1 MLQAIRDKV
10 TGWIL
15 YAIIL
20 LISVPFALWGVNSY
34 LGGGEALPAATVN
47 GVDITS
53 RDLDTA
59 YASYRQQL
67 AEVFGGTI
75 PAGFDDESVLK
86 EQVLTQLIEEYAL
99 RQYTDKQ
106 RYRIGDDE
114 LNQLIRSMDVFQAA
128 GQFDIHTYQS
138 QLGSQGYSP
147 AGFEQEF
154 RRSQSMDQLQTAI
167 NATAFTVPA
176 QRKQFINLS
185 NQTRKIRVLT
195 RALDS
200 EAYIVSA
207 QEIEDYY
214 QANASRYM
222 TAEQIKINF
231 LEVSLERVKSLVEV
245 SEEQLLERYQQS
257 LESYTS
263 AESRTASHILLT
275 LEENGISEDESRQVQ
290 DRLSEIRARIVAGE
304 DFATLAREYSQDP
317 GSAADG
323 GNLGEIE
330 KGMMVQPFET
340 ALYALQSG
348 EVSEPIKTAFGWH
361 LIKLVQVSGGG
372 TISFDEVR
380 ADVEDQIRSDLA
392 ENQIYDMTE
401 NLANLAYE
409 QSDSLLPAAE
419 QLGLE
424 LQTSEWFDR
433 RSGTGIALE
442 PQVRNIAFSD
452 DVLNKGVNSEAI
464 ELSDNRIVFIRLF
477 ERKPAAQK
485 TLDEVKDAIVRVLKQ
500 QKGREDNKLAGNQ
513 ALDALKA
520 GKDLDDIATEWSVDI
535 VDNGFIGRDNSEV
548 DANLLKRVFRMKKP
562 ANGIVF
568 DGLIH
573 SNGDYSLIELSA
585 VTSNDSDIDSK
596 RVEALNSASAAADY
610 QTVLKVLA
618 GRAEVV
624 RTPLSQL
631 Q

>member
-15 YAIIL
+15 YAVIL

-67 AEVFGGTI
+67 EEVFGGTI
-75 PAGFDDESVLK
+75 PPALGDESVLK
-86 EQVLTQLIEEYAL
+86 EQVLTQLIEENAL
-99 RQYTDKQ
+99 RQYADQQ

-114 LNQLIRSMDVFQAA
+114 LSKLIRSMDVFQTD
-128 GQFDIHTYQS
+128 GQFDTRTYQS
-138 QLGSQGYSP
+138 QIGSQGYSA

-154 RRSQSMDQLQTAI
+154 RRSQSLEQLRTAI
-167 NATAFTVPA
+167 NATAFTVPT
-176 QRKQFINLS
+176 QQKRFVSLS

-195 RALDS
+195 RAVNS
-200 EAYIVSA
+200 EAYVVSA

-214 QANASRYM
+214 QTNSSRYM
-222 TAEQIKINF
+222 TAEQVKIDF

-245 SEEQLLERYQQS
+245 SEEQLLERYQETI
-257 LESYTS
+257 ESYTN
-263 AESRTASHILLT
+263 AEFRAASHILLT
-275 LEENGISEDESRQVQ
+275 MEDDISEDESMRVR
-290 DRLSEIRARIVAGE
+290 DRLSEIRAQITGGE
-304 DFATLAREYSQDP
+304 DFATLAREFSQDP

-340 ALYALQSG
+340 ALYALQLG

-361 LIKLVQVSGGG
+361 LIKLELVSGGG
-372 TISFDEVR
+372 TSSFDEAR

-392 ENQIYDMTE
+392 ESQIYDMTE

-433 RSGTGIALE
+433 YSGTGISLD
-442 PQVRNIAFSD
+442 PQVRNIAFSN
-452 DVLNKGVNSEAI
+452 DVLNQGVNSEAI
-464 ELSDNRIVFIRLF
+464 ELTDNRIVFIRLN

-485 TLDEVKDAIVRVLKQ
+485 TLDEVKDAIIEVLKQ
-500 QKGREDNKLAGNQ
+500 QKGREDNKLAGKQ
-513 ALDALKA
+513 ALDALNA
-520 GKDLDDIATEWSVDI
+520 GKGLDEIASEWSADI
-535 VDNGFIGRDNSEV
+535 VDNGFIGRDGTEV
-548 DANLLKRVFRMKKP
+548 DANLLRLAFRMKKP
-562 ANGIVF
+562 ANGMEF
-568 DGLIH
+568 DGFVH
-573 SNGDYSLIELSA
+573 ANGDYSLVELSA
-585 VTSNDSDIDSK
+585 ALSNDSNIDSK

-610 QTVLKVLA
+610 QMVLKLLA
-618 GRAEVV
+618 NRAEVV
-624 RTPLSQL
+624 RTPVSQL

>member
-15 YAIIL
+15 YAVIL

-67 AEVFGGTI
+67 EQVFGGTI
-75 PAGFDDESVLK
+75 PPALGDESVLK
-86 EQVLTQLIEEYAL
+86 EQVLTQLIEENAL
-99 RQYTDKQ
+99 RQYADQQ

-114 LNQLIRSMDVFQAA
+114 LSKLIRSMDVFQTD
-128 GQFDIHTYQS
+128 GQFDTRTYQS
-138 QLGSQGYSP
+138 QIGSQGYSA

-154 RRSQSMDQLQTAI
+154 RRSQSLEQLKTAI
-167 NATAFTVPA
+167 NATAFTVPT
-176 QRKQFINLS
+176 QQKRFVSLS

-195 RALDS
+195 RAVNS
-200 EAYIVSA
+200 EAYVVSA
-207 QEIEDYY
+207 QQIEDYY
-214 QANASRYM
+214 QANSSRYM
-222 TAEQIKINF
+222 TAEQVKIDF

-245 SEEQLLERYQQS
+245 SEEQLLERYQETI
-257 LESYTS
+257 ESYTN
-263 AESRTASHILLT
+263 AEFRTASHILLT
-275 LEENGISEDESRQVQ
+275 MEDDISEDESRRVR
-290 DRLSEIRARIVAGE
+290 DRLSEIRAQITAGK
-304 DFATLAREYSQDP
+304 DFATLAREFSQDP

-340 ALYALQSG
+340 ALYALQLG
-348 EVSEPIKTAFGWH
+348 EVSEPTKTAFGWH
-361 LIKLVQVSGGG
+361 LIKLEQVSGGG
-372 TISFDEVR
+372 TSSFDEAR

-392 ENQIYDMTE
+392 ESQIYDMTE
-401 NLANLAYE
+401 NLANFAYE

-433 RSGTGIALE
+433 YSGTGISLD
-442 PQVRNIAFSD
+442 PQVRNIAFSN
-452 DVLNKGVNSEAI
+452 DVLNQGVNSEAI
-464 ELSDNRIVFIRLF
+464 ELTDNRIVFIRLN

-485 TLDEVKDAIVRVLKQ
+485 TLDEVKDAIIEVLKR
-500 QKGREDNKLAGNQ
+500 QKGREDNKLAGKQ
-513 ALDALKA
+513 ALDALNA
-520 GKDLDDIATEWSVDI
+520 GKGLDEIASEWSADI
-535 VDNGFIGRDNSEV
+535 VDNGFIGRDGTEV
-548 DANLLKRVFRMKKP
+548 DANLLRLAFRMKKP
-562 ANGIVF
+562 TNGTEF
-568 DGLIH
+568 DGFVH
-573 SNGDYSLIELSA
+573 ANGDYSLVELSA
-585 VTSNDSDIDSK
+585 AISNDSNIDSK

-610 QTVLKVLA
+610 QMVLKLLA
-618 GRAEVV
+618 NRAEVV
-624 RTPLSQL
+624 RTPVSQL

>member
-1 MLQAIRDKV
+1 MLQAIRDKL

-15 YAIIL
+15 YAVIL
-20 LISVPFALWGVNSY
+20 LISIPFALWGVNSY

-67 AEVFGGTI
+67 EQVFGGAI
-75 PAGFDDESVLK
+75 PPALGDESVLK
-86 EQVLTQLIEEYAL
+86 EQVLTQLIEDYAL
-99 RQYTDKQ
+99 RQYADQQ

-114 LNQLIRSMDVFQAA
+114 LNKLIRSMDVFQSD
-128 GQFDIHTYQS
+128 GQFDPQIYQA
-138 QLGSQGYSP
+138 QVGSQGYSP

-154 RRSQSMDQLQTAI
+154 RRSQSIDQLKAAI
-167 NATAFTVPA
+167 NATAFMVPT
-176 QRKQFINLS
+176 QQNQFVSLS
-185 NQTRKIRVLT
+185 NQVRKIRVLT
-195 RALDS
+195 RALNS
-200 EAYIVSA
+200 AAYVVSV
-207 QEIEDYY
+207 QQIEDYY
-214 QANASRYM
+214 QTNASRFM
-222 TAEQIKINF
+222 TAEQVRIDF

-245 SEEQLLERYQQS
+245 SEDQLLERYQQTI
-257 LESYTS
+257 ESYTN

-275 LEENGISEDESRQVQ
+275 MTDDISEDESRQVR
-290 DRLSEIRARIVAGE
+290 DRLSEIRAQIAAGE
-304 DFATLAREYSQDP
+304 DFASLAREYSQDP

-340 ALYALQSG
+340 ALYALQAG

-361 LIKLVQVSGGG
+361 LIKLEQVSGGG
-372 TISFDEVR
+372 TSSFDEAR

-392 ENQIYDMTE
+392 ESQIYDMTE

-409 QSDSLLPAAE
+409 QSDSLVPAAE

-433 RSGTGIALE
+433 YSGTGIALD
-442 PQVRNIAFSD
+442 PQIRNIAFSD
-452 DVLNKGVNSEAI
+452 DVLNQGVNSEAI
-464 ELSDNRIVFIRLF
+464 ELTDNRIVFIRLN

-485 TLDEVKDAIVRVLKQ
+485 TLDEVKDAIIEMLKQ
-500 QKGREDNKLAGNQ
+500 QKGREENKLVGEQ
-513 ALDALKA
+513 ALDALNA
-520 GKDLDDIATEWSVDI
+520 GKGLDEIAAEWSVAI
-535 VDNGFIGRDNSEV
+535 VDSGFIGRDSTDV
-548 DANLLKRVFRMKKP
+548 DANLLRLAFRMRKP
-562 ANGIVF
+562 ANGMVF
-568 DGLIH
+568 DGLTH
-573 SNGDYSLIELSA
+573 AKGDYSLVELSA
-585 VTSNDSDIDSK
+585 VISNDSDIDSK

-610 QTVLKVLA
+610 QMVLKLLA
-618 GRAEVV
+618 NRAEIV

>member
-15 YAIIL
+15 YAVIL
-20 LISVPFALWGVNSY
+20 LISIPFALWGVNSY

-67 AEVFGGTI
+67 EQVFGGAI
-75 PAGFDDESVLK
+75 PPALGDESILK
-86 EQVLTQLIEEYAL
+86 EQVLTQLIEDYAL
-99 RQYTDKQ
+99 RQYADQQ
-106 RYRIGDDE
+106 RYRIGDVE
-114 LNQLIRSMDVFQAA
+114 LNELIRSMDVFQSD
-128 GQFDIHTYQS
+128 GKFDTRTYQAQVS
-138 QLGSQGYSP
+138 SQGYSP

-154 RRSQSMDQLQTAI
+154 RRSQSLDQLKTAI
-167 NATAFTVPA
+167 NATAFIVPA
-176 QRKQFINLS
+176 QQKQFVSLS

-195 RALDS
+195 RAVNS
-200 EAYIVSA
+200 AAYVVSA
-207 QEIEDYY
+207 QQVEDYY
-214 QANASRYM
+214 QTNASRYM
-222 TAEQIKINF
+222 TAEQVKIDF

-245 SEEQLLERYQQS
+245 SEDQLLERYQETI
-257 LESYTS
+257 ESYTS
-263 AESRTASHILLT
+263 PESRTASHILLT
-275 LEENGISEDESRQVQ
+275 MEDDIAEDESKQVH
-290 DRLSEIRARIVAGE
+290 DRLLDIRAQIAAGE
-304 DFATLAREYSQDP
+304 DFAKLARVNSQDP

-340 ALYALQSG
+340 ALYALQEG

-361 LIKLVQVSGGG
+361 LIKLEQVSGGG
-372 TISFDEVR
+372 TRPYDEAR
-380 ADVEDQIRSDLA
+380 AEVEDQIRSDLA
-392 ENQIYDMTE
+392 ESQIYDMTE

-409 QSDSLLPAAE
+409 QSDSLVPAAE

-433 RSGTGIALE
+433 FSGTGIALD
-442 PQVRNIAFSD
+442 PQIRNIAFSN
-452 DVLNKGVNSEAI
+452 DVLNQGVNSEAI
-464 ELSDNRIVFIRLF
+464 ELTDNRIVFIRLN
-477 ERKPAAQK
+477 EREPAAQK
-485 TLDEVKDAIVRVLKQ
+485 TLDEVKDAIIEVLKQ
-500 QKGREDNKLAGNQ
+500 EKGREDNKLVGEQ
-513 ALDALKA
+513 ALDALNA
-520 GKDLDDIATEWSVDI
+520 GKGLDEIAAEWSVEI
-535 VDNGFIGRDNSEV
+535 VDSGFIGRDNTDV
-548 DANLLKRVFRMKKP
+548 DANLLRLAFRMKKP
-562 ANGIVF
+562 ANGMVF
-568 DGLIH
+568 DGLTR

-585 VTSNDSDIDSK
+585 VISNDSDIDSK

-610 QTVLKVLA
+610 QMLLKLLA
-618 GRAEVV
+618 NRAEVV

>member
-15 YAIIL
+15 YAVIL

-67 AEVFGGTI
+67 EQVFGGTI
-75 PAGFDDESVLK
+75 PPALGDESVLK
-86 EQVLTQLIEEYAL
+86 EQVLTQLIEENAL
-99 RQYTDKQ
+99 RQYADQQ

-114 LNQLIRSMDVFQAA
+114 LSKLIRSMDVFQTD
-128 GQFDIHTYQS
+128 GQFDTRTYQA
-138 QLGSQGYSP
+138 QIGSQGYSA

-154 RRSQSMDQLQTAI
+154 RRSQSLEQLKTAI
-167 NATAFTVPA
+167 NATAFTVPT
-176 QRKQFINLS
+176 QQKRFVSLS

-195 RALDS
+195 RAVNS
-200 EAYIVSA
+200 EAYVVSA
-207 QEIEDYY
+207 QQIEDYY
-214 QANASRYM
+214 QANSSRYM
-222 TAEQIKINF
+222 TAEQVKIDF

-245 SEEQLLERYQQS
+245 SEEQLLERYQETI
-257 LESYTS
+257 ESYTN
-263 AESRTASHILLT
+263 AEFRTASHILLT
-275 LEENGISEDESRQVQ
+275 MEDDISEDESRRVR
-290 DRLSEIRARIVAGE
+290 DRLSEIRAQITAGK
-304 DFATLAREYSQDP
+304 DFATLAREFSQDP

-340 ALYALQSG
+340 ALYALQLG
-348 EVSEPIKTAFGWH
+348 EVSEPTKTAFGWH
-361 LIKLVQVSGGG
+361 LIKLEQVSGGG
-372 TISFDEVR
+372 TSSFDEAR

-392 ENQIYDMTE
+392 ESQIYDMTE
-401 NLANLAYE
+401 NLANFAYE

-433 RSGTGIALE
+433 YSGTGISLD
-442 PQVRNIAFSD
+442 PQVRNIAFSN
-452 DVLNKGVNSEAI
+452 DVLNQGVNSEAI
-464 ELSDNRIVFIRLF
+464 ELTDNRIVFIRLN

-485 TLDEVKDAIVRVLKQ
+485 TLDEVKDAIIEVLKR
-500 QKGREDNKLAGNQ
+500 QKGREDNKLAGKQ
-513 ALDALKA
+513 ALDALNA
-520 GKDLDDIATEWSVDI
+520 GKGLDEIASEWSADI
-535 VDNGFIGRDNSEV
+535 VDNGFIGRDGTEV
-548 DANLLKRVFRMKKP
+548 DANLLRLAFRMKKP
-562 ANGIVF
+562 ANGMVF
-568 DGLIH
+568 DGFVH
-573 SNGDYSLIELSA
+573 ANGDYSLVELSA
-585 VTSNDSDIDSK
+585 AISNDSNIDSK
-596 RVEALNSASAAADY
+596 RVEALNSAFAAADY
-610 QTVLKVLA
+610 QMVLKLLA
-618 GRAEVV
+618 NRAEVV
-624 RTPLSQL
+624 RTPVSQL

>member
-15 YAIIL
+15 YAVIL
-20 LISVPFALWGVNSY
+20 LISIPFALWGVNSY

-75 PAGFDDESVLK
+75 PAGLDDESVLK

-99 RQYTDKQ
+99 RQYSDQK
-106 RYRIGDDE
+106 RYRIGDNE
-114 LNQLIRSMDVFQAA
+114 LNQLIRSMDVFHTDGEFDTSIYQA
-128 GQFDIHTYQS
+128 

-154 RRSQSMDQLQTAI
+154 RHSQSMDQLQAAI

-200 EAYIVSA
+200 EAYVVNA
-207 QEIEDYY
+207 QELEDYY
-214 QANASRYM
+214 QANASRFM

-257 LESYTS
+257 LDSYTS

-275 LEENGISEDESRQVQ
+275 QEDGISEDESRQVQ
-290 DRLSEIRARIVAGE
+290 DRLSEIRAQIVAGE

-323 GNLGEIE
+323 GNLGELE

-340 ALYALQSG
+340 ALFALQPG

-361 LIKLVQVSGGG
+361 LIKLDQVSGGG

-409 QSDSLLPAAE
+409 QTDSLLPAAE

-442 PQVRNIAFSD
+442 PQVRNTAFSD
-452 DVLNKGVNSEAI
+452 DVLNKGINSEAI
-464 ELSDNRIVFIRLF
+464 ELSGNRIVFIRLY
-477 ERKPAAQK
+477 ERKLAVQK
-485 TLDEVKDAIVRVLKQ
+485 TLDEVKDVIVKVLKQ

-513 ALDALKA
+513 ALDAVKA

-535 VDNGFIGRDNSEV
+535 VDNGFVGRDNSEV
-548 DANLLKRVFRMKKP
+548 NANLLKRVFRMKKP
-562 ANGIVF
+562 ANGMVF
-568 DGLIH
+568 DGLTR

-585 VTSNDSDIDSK
+585 VISNDSDIDSK